1 MQKTNDCKGG
11 KKSKVRLTV
20 AFFVAADGS
29 FVSEPVVIWKSK
41 TPRCLKNL
49 KDKHRPSNVHYFSSK
64 KAWMTTELMETILM
78 RIDRKFQYEDRKV
91 LLFLDNAP
99 SHPETLQSKLRNI
112 KLIYLPKRT
121 TSRLQPLDA
130 GIIRSFKP
138 KYRKLLV
145 KYVIARVDEGKKASD
160 IIQDVDILK
169 AIIHWLQLAWENV
182 SKETIQ
188 HFQKCGF
195 SQFSIDCDEDEVD
208 EEFQSLFSQLSNDDE
223 DITLEDYLTF
233 DDNLSTS
240 VGQINTDLV
249 DWRETARESHS
260 RCSK

>member
-1 MQKTNDCKGG
+1 M
-11 KKSKVRLTV
+11 S
-20 AFFVAADGS
+20 
-29 FVSEPVVIWKSK
+29 
-41 TPRCLKNL
+41 
-49 KDKHRPSNVHYFSSK
+49 
-64 KAWMTTELMETILM
+64 
-78 RIDRKFQYEDRKV
+78 
-91 LLFLDNAP
+91 LFLDNAP

-121 TSRLQPLDA
+121 TSRLQPLLDA
-130 GIIRSFKP
+130 GIIRSFKS

-169 AIIHWLQLAWENV
+169 AIHWLQLAWKNV

-188 HFQKCGF
+188 HCFQKCGF

-223 DITLEDYLTF
+223 DITFEDYLTF

-249 DWRETARESHS
+249 DWRETAREEAIRDVQSEQGVSTISSSDDESDEEDH
-260 RCSK
+260 RTIR